1 MSILTRRLS
10 IRWIAPITIGGLVIL
25 VAGILGLLAWV
36 QGRNAAEEMT
46 ANSLEQVRERIF
58 GQLDQIIGLP
68 PRINRINVQLLN
80 EGALDTDDPRA
91 WRKTIYEIC
100 TAFPHLSCIGW
111 GDETGRATWIARYPG
126 ASKYDYAIKD
136 DQTDDKIVEYY
147 YNDDGTLEAEP
158 KGSYEYDP
166 RIRPWYTTCLNARKP
181 VWSVPFGWVRE
192 DGLETALGISYAQP
206 YRDASG
212 KLVGVIDAELT
223 LHDLGNFL
231 ATVPPSAT
239 GISFITDD
247 SGRLIATSEGIKVAD
262 DQLRSLPS
270 IEASDPRIVAAA
282 REIAAFGRVTR
293 AQRLRVEHEGVPYLI
308 EVAPYRHPTGLFWV
322 LASVVPESDFLGPVR
337 EANAR
342 ILAIG
347 TFASGLAI
355 LAGVLLALRL
365 ARPIQELKRHVERVG
380 GGDLKSRIQLNQT
393 TEFVELSESMNEMSE
408 HLADRLRLR
417 ESLALAMEVQQSLLP
432 NEDPDAFGLDV
443 AGHSTY
449 CDETGGDYYDF
460 LDISG
465 SPDHTL
471 TVAVGDV
478 MGHGIAAAML
488 MATARGILHSR
499 AKTPGSLC
507 ELMTHMNA
515 ILVRDTEGER
525 FMTMM
530 LMTIDADL
538 RRLRWASAGH
548 GAPILYDPSTDKF
561 PVLGRG
567 GLPLGLMSAVAYQE
581 RVVEDLAV
589 GSILLPSTD
598 GVWETRN
605 EAGEEWGLDRF
616 QELIRASVDESAAE
630 ISRRIKSAVEQ
641 WRGNSAQDDDV
652 TFVVV
657 KLLSTGLEV

>member
-25 VAGILGLLAWV
+25 VAGVLGLLAWV

-46 ANSLEQVRERIF
+46 AKSLGQVRERIF
-58 GQLDQIIGLP
+58 GQLDQLIGLP

-80 EGALDTDDPRA
+80 EGALDTANPRA
-91 WRKTIYEIC
+91 WRKTMFEIC
-100 TAFPHLSCIGW
+100 TAFEHLSCICW
-111 GDETGRATWIARYPG
+111 GDETGRSTWIARYPG
-126 ASKYDYAIKD
+126 APNYDYAIKD
-136 DQTDDKIVEYY
+136 EQTGDKIVEHY
-147 YNDDGTLEAEP
+147 YNDDGTLEVES
-158 KGSYEYDP
+158 KGTYEYDP
-166 RIRPWYTTCLNARKP
+166 RIRPWYTTCLNARGP
-181 VWSVPFGWVRE
+181 VWSEPFGWVNK
-192 DGLETALGISYAQP
+192 DGTKAALGISYAQP
-206 YRDASG
+206 YRDATG
-212 KLVGVIDAELT
+212 KLIGVIDAELT

-231 ATVPPSAT
+231 ATVPPSAS
-239 GISFITDD
+239 GLSFITDRL
-247 SGRLIATSEGIKVAD
+247 GKLIATSQGIKVAD
-262 DQLRSLPS
+262 KEARPLPVM
-270 IEASDPRIVAAA
+270 EAGDSRIVAAA
-282 REIAAFGRVTR
+282 QAIGSFDGVSRATR
-293 AQRLRVEHEGVPYLI
+293 FEFDHEGSHYLV
-308 EVAPYRHPTGLFWV
+308 EVAPYRHPTGIDWV
-322 LASVVPESDFLGPVR
+322 MASIVPEDDFLGPVR

-342 ILAIG
+342 ILSIG
-347 TFASGLAI
+347 VFAAGLAI

-365 ARPIQELKRHVERVG
+365 AKPIQELRRHVERVG
-380 GGDLKSRIQLNQT
+380 SGDLKSRIQLNQT
-393 TEFVELSESMNEMSE
+393 SEFVELSGAMNEMSE
-408 HLADRLRLR
+408 QLADRLRLR

-432 NEDPDAFGLDV
+432 HDDPDAFGLDV

-460 LDISG
+460 LDVSG
-465 SPDHTL
+465 TPDHTL

-488 MATARGILHSR
+488 MATARGILQSR
-499 AKTPGSLC
+499 SKTPGSLC
-507 ELMTHMNA
+507 ELLTHMNA
-515 ILVRDTEGER
+515 LLVRDTDGER

-538 RRLRWASAGH
+538 RRMRWASAGH

-567 GLPLGLMSAVAYQE
+567 GLPLGLMAAVAYQE
-581 RVVEDLAV
+581 RVVENLAV

-605 EAGEEWGLDRF
+605 EAGEEWGIERF